1 MSMLSLKAISGG
13 PDHKRVLDN
22 ISLDFG
28 PGLTGLI
35 GPNGAGKTTLLKTM
49 MGLIVPEAGTLTLG
63 NKDLSA
69 LSLRQRAQQIAY
81 LPQNGPVHWAMRVH
95 DLVRLGRFAST
106 TTRQEDEM
114 AVMDA
119 MRACAIEGFAARPI
133 TTLSGGERS
142 RVLLARA
149 LAAQTP
155 ILLVDEPTNALDPAQ
170 QHRIMGILQSRAKA
184 GVCVICALHDLP
196 LAARYGDRLVFLDK
210 GQIKEDGPPGTVLT
224 ATSFHKTYGLV
235 FDKRGYLNDESTLP

>member
-13 PDHKRVLDN
+13 PDHHLVLNN

-49 MGLIVPEAGTLTLG
+49 MGLITPDAGAVYLG
-63 NKDLSA
+63 NKALST

-81 LPQNGPVHWAMRVH
+81 LPQNGPMHWAMRVH
-95 DLVRLGRFAST
+95 DLVRLGRFSST
-106 TTRQEDEM
+106 TTQKEDEK
-114 AVMDA
+114 AVQDA
-119 MRACAIEGFAARPI
+119 MQACAIDGFASRTI
-133 TTLSGGERS
+133 NTLSGGERS

-170 QHRIMGILQSRAKA
+170 QHRIMGILQTRAKA
-184 GVCVICALHDLP
+184 GVCVICAIHDLP
-196 LAARYGDRLVFLDK
+196 LAARYGDRLVFLDN
-210 GQIKEDGPPGTVLT
+210 GGVKEDGPPGTVLT
-224 ATSFHKTYGLV
+224 AASFHKTYGLA
-235 FDKRGYLNDESTLP
+235 FDKRGYLDDEPTPI